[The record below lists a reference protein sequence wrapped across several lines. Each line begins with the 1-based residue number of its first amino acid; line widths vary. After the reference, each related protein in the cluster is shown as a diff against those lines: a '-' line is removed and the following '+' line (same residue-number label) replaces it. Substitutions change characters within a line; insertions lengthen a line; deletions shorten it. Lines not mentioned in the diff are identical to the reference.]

1 MKVKAVIKKIEKT
14 LGVKVQQNPRS
25 GRYSASYDGK
35 VLSFAGQG
43 REGLGTGGVE
53 ADALNFH
60 TRGEEDISDPYT
72 DYFAGTF
79 WDNATQMIHSI
90 KPPESKYGP
99 GTLVEFKDTKRQ
111 VRYGNVGKVGVV
123 ISTQGKYCDV
133 QIAGTGKV
141 QTYIADRDLKAA

>member
-1 MKVKAVIKKIEKT
+1 MKVKAVIKKVEKI
-14 LGVKVQQNPRS
+14 LGVKVQNTN
-25 GRYSASYDGK
+25 GRYYTNYDGK
-35 VLSFAGQG
+35 VLSFLGQG

-60 TRGEEDISDPYT
+60 TRGENDHSDLQT
-72 DYFAGTF
+72 DYYAGTF
-79 WDNATQMIHSI
+79 WDNATQMINSV

-99 GTLVEFKDTKRQ
+99 GTLVEFKDNKRQ

-123 ISTQGKYCDV
+123 VRADGNYCDV

-141 QTYIADRDLKAA
+141 QTYISDRDLKAA